1 MRSNKE
7 LTPQEFEVSINI
19 KRALNQ
25 ITNCENSLAAKGF
38 LYAALKALH
47 A

>member
-1 MRSNKE
+1 MRSNKD

-19 KRALNQ
+19 KRALHSMA
-25 ITNCENSLAAKGF
+25 ENPLQTKDF
-38 LYAALKALH
+38 LYAALRALH